1 MCPKALRSLICV
13 SLTVITI
20 ASLLEPAST
29 GLSARLAA
37 TTLAA
42 QLRRGK
48 NGQATRSEGNSAA
61 EEALQ
66 NKPNSETQSSKPEP
80 PRPPQRREPPPFDR
94 PPASSDSSPSS
105 TARPPDTSDIQQGQA
120 RVGRTPPVLRR
131 PSDPRPQA
139 EPRSDDTN
147 DRQTGAGSS
156 DGTDVIK
163 LDATLVNIPLLV
175 SDRAGRYVPN
185 LTARDFEVYEDG
197 VKQEI
202 AFFGNEEVPFSV
214 ALLLDIS
221 PSVMNSLEDIQ
232 EAAVEFV
239 RQLRSQDRVMV
250 VAFDHNVRYLTDF
263 TNDRRALEYAIRST
277 HTGSGTSVYEAV
289 YYTVSQ
295 KLRQVQGRKAMILL
309 SDGEDT
315 TSRRIS
321 YDDAI
326 NIVTES
332 DVLVYGL
339 RYPSSNFN
347 YPSRDPW
354 PYPRTRIPIPMP
366 LPFPFPWPRPRW
378 PRGPFGY
385 FVPRPPI
392 ASTANLNA
400 DPPTPAQRRHR
411 SGDFMQDLATAG
423 GGPVYDATTI
433 HDLSRLARQIADELR
448 HVYMVSYYP
457 TNPLSNGGYRTIRVQ
472 VKGRDDIAVRH
483 RRGYNAEEITS
494 NRRAVSSILRRP
506 RGLAG

>member
-1 MCPKALRSLICV
+1 MKILRPLICV
-13 SLTVITI
+13 GLIAITVASSLGPVF
-20 ASLLEPAST
+20 ASSSGRVA
-29 GLSARLAA
+29 
-37 TTLAA
+37 LAA
-42 QLRRGK
+42 QSRRGK
-48 NGQATRSEGNSAA
+48 NGQAVHSETADAA
-61 EEALQ
+61 EQALQ
-66 NKPNSETQSSKPEP
+66 DKSVTAAQSSKPSE
-80 PRPPQRREPPPFDR
+80 RREPPPFDR
-94 PPASSDSSPSS
+94 PPA
-105 TARPPDTSDIQQGQA
+105 TSDRSHRPTDSQDSQTDAQQDQA
-120 RVGRTPPVLRR
+120 RAGRTPPVLHR

-139 EPRSDDTN
+139 GQRSDDTN
-147 DRQTGAGSS
+147 TADRQSSAGSS
-156 DGTDVIK
+156 DSADVIK

-197 VKQEI
+197 VRQEI

-232 EAAVEFV
+232 DAAIEFV
-239 RQLRSQDRVMV
+239 RQLRPQDRVMV
-250 VAFDHNVRYLTDF
+250 VAFDHNVRFLTDF
-263 TNDRRALEYAIRST
+263 TNDRRVLEYAIRST

-289 YYTVSQ
+289 YYTVAQ

-315 TSRRIS
+315 TSKHVG

-347 YPSRDPW
+347 YPSRAPW
-354 PYPRTRIPIPMP
+354 PYPRTRVPMPMP
-366 LPFPFPWPRPRW
+366 LPLPFPWPWPRRR
-378 PRGPFGY
+378 RGPFGY
-385 FVPRPPI
+385 FMPAPI
-392 ASTANLNA
+392 ASTA
-400 DPPTPAQRRHR
+400 DPSAARSTPAQRRHN

-433 HDLSRLARQIADELR
+433 HDLSKLARQIADELR

-483 RRGYNAEEITS
+483 RRGYNAEEINS
-494 NRRAVSSILRRP
+494 NRRVASS
-506 RGLAG
+506 